1 MDGGEFI
8 TRVRVQ
14 IELFRKQLNQLPNY
28 DHQSLVIV
36 LHNKMLE
43 ERFFRMCNRN
53 LKFVIG
59 PN

>member
-43 ERFFRMCNRN
+43 ERLFGMCNRN
-53 LKFVIG
+53 LK
-59 PN
+59 